1 MAKRKLTIQERD
13 LELRMERANRGYRNR
28 QDERRSEHPHRKNNC
43 RKLTL
48 GRIKYR
54 MDVNGTIF

>member
-13 LELRMERANRGYRNR
+13 WGLHMERLNRGYINR

-48 GRIKYR
+48 GRIKYYQNFGQ
-54 MDVNGTIF
+54 DN